1 MYDNLEQFLK
11 SFEEIMSFPIF
22 LIVSSDLMGLV
33 YGLIKLD
40 PFNNIPEEKI
50 NDSFY
55 WWAIVFVSVRG
66 FISFLCISMAAS
78 RIHDASRNSK
88 DTKEDILKRIHT
100 YGEKKEIQESLLL
113 NTSFNNLPFVL
124 SAWKVFYF
132 KRGVILSVTGS
143 IMTYTLLIM
152 QILK

>member
-1 MYDNLEQFLK
+1 
-11 SFEEIMSFPIF
+11 
-22 LIVSSDLMGLV
+22 MGLV

-50 NDSFY
+50 RASTY

-66 FISFLCISMAAS
+66 VFSFLCISLAAS
-78 RIHDASRNSK
+78 RIHDASKNSK
-88 DTKEDILKRIHT
+88 DIQEDILKRLYT
-100 YGEKKEIQESLLL
+100 SGEKKEIQESLLL
-113 NTSFNNLPFVL
+113 NTSYNSPPFVL
-124 SAWKVFYF
+124 SAWNVFYL

-143 IMTYTLLIM
+143 VMTYSLLIM